1 LDFLHGS
8 RCLQFPAASGVA
20 FGLTRRHGSERSSVV
35 KMKWTVSKILFAIA
49 TVLFILAFLSVK
61 VSDFD
66 LVSAGLACA
75 AAGLFFEGVM

>member
-1 LDFLHGS
+1 
-8 RCLQFPAASGVA
+8 
-20 FGLTRRHGSERSSVV
+20 
-35 KMKWTVSKILFAIA
+35 MKWTVSKILFAIA